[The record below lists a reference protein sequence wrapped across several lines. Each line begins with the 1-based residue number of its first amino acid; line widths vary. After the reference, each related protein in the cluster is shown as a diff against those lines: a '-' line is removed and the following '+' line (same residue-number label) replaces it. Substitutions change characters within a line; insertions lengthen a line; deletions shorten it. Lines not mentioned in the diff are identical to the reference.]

1 MSARVRPDN
10 IETLLQQMIAVDT
23 VNDRPDGRPGREGA
37 LADYLEGVAGEC
49 GLAPR
54 RLSIDGEPDNL
65 LVWHEEH
72 IDRPWLLFVSHMDT
86 VATRGMTIDPFSG
99 EIRDGRIYGRG
110 SCDTKGSGAAALWSL
125 MDYASGSDRPN
136 NVAVLYTVDEEFGM
150 TGAVAFVREH
160 LPELARQPAGVIVG
174 EPTGLRPVCAHNG
187 VVRWKLE
194 TEGVAAHSSEP
205 QTGKSAISMMAEVVR
220 AVERDYIGK
229 LSASH
234 ELTGRAQCSVNV
246 IRGGSQV
253 NIIPEHCEVEVDRR
267 TVPGERGEDVLPA
280 VERVLDEVRQANPDL
295 VVRQTE
301 PYIVPA
307 LDPSTNEA
315 WSEHVCSVLRLLGLP
330 DEATG
335 AKYGTEASTFGQ
347 AGFPAVVLGPGDVA
361 QAHTKD
367 EWLDLNELRRGCEVY
382 LAVMRTQV

>member
-1 MSARVRPDN
+1 MTQAKPESV
-10 IETLLQQMIAVDT
+10 ESLLQRMITIDT
-23 VNDRPDGRPGREGA
+23 VNDRPDGVAGREGA
-37 LADYLEGVAGEC
+37 LADYLEGVAGHG
-49 GLAPR
+49 GLAAR
-54 RLSIDGEPDNL
+54 RLPIPGEPDNL

-72 IDRPWLLFVSHMDT
+72 IEKPWVLFVSHLDT
-86 VATRGMTIDPFSG
+86 VAARGMTIDPFGG
-99 EIRDGRIYGRG
+99 EIREGRIHGRG

-125 MDYASGSDRPN
+125 MNYARQGERPN

-150 TGAVAFVREH
+150 TGAVAFVEDQM
-160 LPELARQPAGVIVG
+160 PELARRPAGVIVG
-174 EPTGLRPVCAHNG
+174 EPTGLRPVRAHNG
-187 VVRWKLE
+187 VVRWTIV
-194 TEGVAAHSSEP
+194 TEGVSAHSSEP
-205 QTGKSAISMMAEVVR
+205 QGGKSAISMMVEVVR
-220 AVERDYIGK
+220 AVERHYIGT

-234 ELTGRAQCSVNV
+234 ELTGRAQCSINV

-267 TVPGERGEDVLPA
+267 TVPGERGEEVLPG
-280 VERVLDEVRQANPDL
+280 VERVLDELRGADPDL

-307 LDPSTNEA
+307 LDPATNER
-315 WSEHVCSVLRLLGLP
+315 WSQHVSGVLRSLDLP
-330 DEATG
+330 EEPMG

-367 EWLDLNELRRGCEVY
+367 EWLDLDQLRRGCEVY
-382 LAVMRTQV
+382 LAIMRSRV